1 MRKMAIEAEQFVDS
15 YKRYVPWR
23 KVLKDNI
30 ITLLLLLDIHVLNS
44 LNLMAFCINVA
55 FRCFQSESKAFG

>member
-15 YKRYVPWR
+15 YKRYVPWS
-23 KVLKDNI
+23 KFLKDNI

-44 LNLMAFCINVA
+44 LIFDGFLY
-55 FRCFQSESKAFG
+55 

>member
-15 YKRYVPWR
+15 YKRCVPWR
-23 KVLKDNI
+23 KFLKDNI

-44 LNLMAFCINVA
+44 LNLTAFCINVA
-55 FRCFQSESKAFG
+55 FRCFQSESKAVG

>member
-23 KVLKDNI
+23 KFLKDNI

-44 LNLMAFCINVA
+44 LNLTAFCINAA
-55 FRCFQSESKAFG
+55 FRCFQSESNAVG